1 MAVIQRL
8 MVDRFRNLETVDVS
22 LSPGFNIFSG
32 INGSGKTSLLEAIHV
47 LSVGRSFRTHKV
59 DPLVMRGQTDFL
71 IFADLGEQGRIGL
84 LKSRSGRNELKFD
97 GEQQRN
103 WQAVAATLPLQVL
116 NTESFQLLEGSG
128 KIRRRFLDWAVFHVE
143 HSYLEDWRAY
153 RRGIAHRNSLLKTG
167 GNTLH
172 SQLDAWDI
180 ELAGLGQSIHNS
192 RTAITESFGEMLA
205 TVVAEFLPGRDVSM
219 EYRAGWDSDQKFAT
233 VLKEQR
239 QRDIRYGMTLN
250 GPHRADFT
258 MKIDGIT
265 ATEVL
270 SRGQLKMLVCALK
283 IAMGRFVERSAA
295 ESNIA
300 GRSEYRCTYLID
312 DLASELDR
320 ENRDKVVINLGAA
333 GAQCLF
339 TAVEAKDLQLDT
351 ELSERSRKFHVEH
364 GKIQS
369 YQ

>member
-8 MVDRFRNLETVDVS
+8 MVDRFRNLEAVDVL

-47 LSVGRSFRTHKV
+47 LSVGRSFRTHKI
-59 DPLVMRGQTDFL
+59 DPLVMRDRSDFL
-71 IFADLGEQGRIGL
+71 VFSDLGEQGRIGL
-84 LKSRSGRNELKFD
+84 LKSRSGKNELKFD

-103 WQAVAATLPLQVL
+103 WKTVASTLPLQVL
-116 NTESFQLLEGSG
+116 NSESFQLLEGSG

-143 HSYLEDWRAY
+143 HSYLDDWRAY
-153 RRGIAHRNSLLKTG
+153 RRGISHRNSLLKAG
-167 GNTLH
+167 GRSLH
-172 SQLDAWDI
+172 GQLDAWDV
-180 ELAGLGQSIHNS
+180 ELANLGQTIHAR
-192 RTAITESFGEMLA
+192 RTAVIEAFGHLFA
-205 TVVAEFLPGRDVSM
+205 SVVGEFLPTRQVTL
-219 EYRAGWDSDQKFAT
+219 EYRAGWDTELNFAT
-233 VLKEQR
+233 VLSDHRE
-239 QRDIRYGMTLN
+239 RDIKYGMTVN

-258 MKIDGIT
+258 LKVNRSL

-283 IAMGRFVERSAA
+283 IAMGHFLEQSAS
-295 ESNIA
+295 ENNVA
-300 GRSEYRCTYLID
+300 GQGLYQCTYLVD

-320 ENRDKVVINLGAA
+320 GNRATVIKMLGAS

-339 TAVEAKDLQLDT
+339 TAVEAKDLDLEI
-351 ELSERSRKFHVEH
+351 ELSDRSRKFHVEH
-364 GKIQS
+364 GKIWS

>member
-8 MVDRFRNLETVDVS
+8 MVDRFRNLETVDLA
-22 LSPGFNIFSG
+22 LSPAFNIFAG

-47 LSVGRSFRTHKV
+47 LSVGRSFRTHKI
-59 DPLVMRGQTDFL
+59 DPLVMREQKDFL
-71 IFADLGEQGRIGL
+71 VFADLGDQGRLGL
-84 LKSRSGRNELKFD
+84 LKSRSGKNELKFD

-103 WQAVAATLPLQVL
+103 WQTVAATLPLQVL

-153 RRGIAHRNSLLKTG
+153 RRGIAHRNSLLKLG
-167 GNTLH
+167 GTTMH
-172 SQLDAWDI
+172 AQLDAWDI
-180 ELAGLGQSIHNS
+180 ELAGLGQAIHES
-192 RTAITESFGEMLA
+192 RSAIIKSFAGLLRS
-205 TVVAEFLPGRDVSM
+205 VVGEFLPDRDI
-219 EYRAGWDSDQKFAT
+219 ELDYKAGWDSDQIFAR

-258 MKIDGIT
+258 IKVNGVV
-265 ATEVL
+265 ATETL

-295 ESNIA
+295 ESNKA
-300 GRSEYRCTYLID
+300 GSGKYQCTYLID

-320 ENRDKVVINLGAA
+320 SNRSKVISILAES

-339 TAVEAKDLQLDT
+339 TAVEANDLDLDG
-351 ELSERSRKFHVEH
+351 ELAERSRKFHVEH

>member
-8 MVDRFRNLETVDVS
+8 MVDRFRNLESVDLT
-22 LSPGFNIFSG
+22 LSPAFNVFSG
-32 INGSGKTSLLEAIHV
+32 VNGSGKTSLLEAIHV
-47 LSVGRSFRTHKV
+47 LSVGRSFRTHKI
-59 DPLVMRGQTDFL
+59 DPLVMREQKDFL
-71 IFADLGEQGRIGL
+71 VFADLGDQGRLGL
-84 LKSRSGRNELKFD
+84 LKSRTGKNELKFD

-103 WQAVAATLPLQVL
+103 WQTVAATLPLQVL

-153 RRGIAHRNSLLKTG
+153 RRGIAHRNSLLKSG
-167 GNTLH
+167 GVTLH
-172 SQLDAWDI
+172 AQLDAWDV
-180 ELAGLGQSIHNS
+180 ELASLGQAIHKS
-192 RTAITESFGEMLA
+192 RTTIIRSFGGLLGS
-205 TVVAEFLPGRDVSM
+205 VVDEFLPGSEIEL
-219 EYRAGWDSDQKFAT
+219 EYKAGWDSNQLFAT
-233 VLKEQR
+233 VLAEQR
-239 QRDIRYGMTLN
+239 PRDIKYGMTLN

-258 MKIDGIT
+258 IKVNGVV
-265 ATEVL
+265 ATETL

-283 IAMGRFVERSAA
+283 IAMGRFVERSAG
-295 ESNIA
+295 ESNKA
-300 GRSEYRCTYLID
+300 GTAEYQCIYLID

-320 ENRDKVVINLGAA
+320 SNRGKVISVLSAS

-339 TAVEAKDLQLDT
+339 TAVEAKDLDLNG

>member
-8 MVDRFRNLETVDVS
+8 MVDRFRNLEAVDLM
-22 LSPGFNIFSG
+22 LSPSFNIFSG

-59 DPLVMRGQTDFL
+59 DPLVKHEQKDFL
-71 IFADLGEQGRIGL
+71 VFADLGEQGRIGL
-84 LKSRSGRNELKFD
+84 LKSRAGKKELKFD
-97 GEQQRN
+97 GEQQGN
-103 WQAVAATLPLQVL
+103 WQSVAAALPLQVL

-143 HSYLEDWRAY
+143 HSYLDDWRAY
-153 RRGIAHRNSLLKTG
+153 RRGIAHRNSLLKSG
-167 GNTLH
+167 GAGLH
-172 SQLDAWDI
+172 AQLDAWDV
-180 ELAGLGQSIHNS
+180 ELAGLGQAIHES
-192 RTAITESFGEMLA
+192 RTAIIESFGALLQA
-205 TVVAEFLPGRDVSM
+205 VVGELLPNRKITLG
-219 EYRAGWDSDQKFAT
+219 YKAGWDSEQRFAR
-233 VLKEQR
+233 VLKELR
-239 QRDIRYGMTLN
+239 PRDIKYGMTLN

-258 MKIDGIT
+258 IKVDGVL
-265 ATEVL
+265 ATESL

-295 ESNIA
+295 DSNRA
-300 GRSEYRCTYLID
+300 GRGESKCIYLID

-320 ENRDKVVINLGAA
+320 INRAKVVSLLARA
-333 GAQCLF
+333 DAQCLF
-339 TAVEAKDLQLDT
+339 TAVEAKDLDLDS
-351 ELSERSRKFHVEH
+351 ELTERSRKFHVEH